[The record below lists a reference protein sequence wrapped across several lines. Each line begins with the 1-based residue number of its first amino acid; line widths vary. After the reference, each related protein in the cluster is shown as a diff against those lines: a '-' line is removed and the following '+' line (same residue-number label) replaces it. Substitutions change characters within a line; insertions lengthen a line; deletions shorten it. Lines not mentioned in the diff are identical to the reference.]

1 LVIHEVIIL
10 NINQLKYFVVVAN
23 QESITKAAN
32 ILYVSQPAVS
42 KTIKQL
48 EEELEIKLLD
58 RTGRTLKLNR
68 AGKLFYSYVNDSLE
82 ELNRGISAVKGG
94 LDQTEQPISI
104 LMEVASPFIPTI
116 VTNIKDKFP
125 NVRLNIAQHNVR
137 ETDFKQ
143 FDFILTSNLLQ
154 GLTNVPV
161 LKEEIFVGWN
171 INYGYSQQ
179 FIEPK
184 DLAAENLIG
193 LTPNNPLRSTI
204 DKYFLKRDL
213 TLNYKYEA
221 DDPATVRGLIEAG
234 VGLSFIPSVTWQ
246 TINSKVQL
254 ARLTPDPLQRTI
266 YLSSPHKNLSN
277 IQREI
282 SNELILIFLSFQR
295 SELKI

>member
-1 LVIHEVIIL
+1 MNL
-10 NINQLKYFVVVAN
+10 NQLTYFVVVAN
-23 QESITKAAN
+23 QESITKAAK

-48 EEELEIKLLD
+48 EDELSTKLFD

-94 LDQTEQPISI
+94 LDQTQYPISL
-104 LMEVASPFIPTI
+104 LMEVASPFIPSI
-116 VTNIKDKFP
+116 VTSIQEKFP

-143 FDFILTSNLLQ
+143 FDFIITSTPLQ

-171 INYGYSQQ
+171 INYGYSQH
-179 FIEPK
+179 FVKPEELISEK
-184 DLAAENLIG
+184 MIG
-193 LTPNNPLRSTI
+193 LSANNPLRVTI
-204 DKYFLKRDL
+204 DKYFLKRDI

-221 DDPATVRGLIEAG
+221 DDPATVRGIIEAG

-246 TINSKVQL
+246 TISAKVQL

-266 YLSSPHKNLSN
+266 YLCSPHKNLTN

>member
-1 LVIHEVIIL
+1 M

-23 QESITKAAN
+23 QESITKASN

-48 EEELEIKLLD
+48 EDELDTKLFD

-82 ELNRGISAVKGG
+82 ELDRGINAVKGG
-94 LDQTEQPISI
+94 PDQTEYPIS
-104 LMEVASPFIPTI
+104 LLLEVASPFIPTI
-116 VTNIKDKFP
+116 VANVKQKFP
-125 NVRLNIAQHNVR
+125 NVRLTLAQHNVR

-143 FDFILTSNLLQ
+143 FDFIVTSNPLQ

-171 INYGYSQQ
+171 INYGYSKQ
-179 FIEPK
+179 FVKPSELK
-184 DLAAENLIG
+184 GEKLIG
-193 LTPNNPLRSTI
+193 LSRNNPLRFTI
-204 DKYFLKRDL
+204 DRYFNKRDIAL
-213 TLNYKYEA
+213 DYMYEA

-234 VGLSFIPSVTWQ
+234 IGLSFIPSVTWQ
-246 TINSKVQL
+246 TIQPKVQL

-266 YLSSPHKNLSN
+266 YLSSPHRNMTG

-282 SNELILIFLSFQR
+282 SNELIMIFLKFQR

>member
-1 LVIHEVIIL
+1 M

-23 QESITKAAN
+23 QESITKASN

-48 EEELEIKLLD
+48 EDELDTKLFD

-82 ELNRGISAVKGG
+82 ELDRGINAVKGG
-94 LDQTEQPISI
+94 PDQTEYPIS
-104 LMEVASPFIPTI
+104 LLLEVASPFIPTI
-116 VTNIKDKFP
+116 VANVKQKFP
-125 NVRLNIAQHNVR
+125 NVRLTLAQHNVR

-143 FDFILTSNLLQ
+143 FDFIVTSNPLQ

-171 INYGYSQQ
+171 INYGYSKQ
-179 FIEPK
+179 FVRPNELK
-184 DLAAENLIG
+184 GEKLIG
-193 LTPNNPLRSTI
+193 LSRNNPLRFTI
-204 DKYFLKRDL
+204 DRYFNKRDIAL
-213 TLNYKYEA
+213 DYMYEA

-234 VGLSFIPSVTWQ
+234 IGLSFIPSVTWQ
-246 TINSKVQL
+246 TIQPKVQL

-266 YLSSPHKNLSN
+266 YLSSPHRNMTG

-282 SNELILIFLSFQR
+282 SNELIMIFLKFQR

>member
-1 LVIHEVIIL
+1 MILNHLVIYEVINL

-48 EEELEIKLLD
+48 EEELEIKLFD

-116 VTNIKDKFP
+116 VTNIKEKFP

-137 ETDFKQ
+137 ETNFKQ

-161 LKEEIFVGWN
+161 LKEEIFVG
-171 INYGYSQQ
+171 
-179 FIEPK
+179 
-184 DLAAENLIG
+184 
-193 LTPNNPLRSTI
+193 
-204 DKYFLKRDL
+204 
-213 TLNYKYEA
+213 
-221 DDPATVRGLIEAG
+221 
-234 VGLSFIPSVTWQ
+234 
-246 TINSKVQL
+246 
-254 ARLTPDPLQRTI
+254 
-266 YLSSPHKNLSN
+266 
-277 IQREI
+277 
-282 SNELILIFLSFQR
+282 
-295 SELKI
+295 

>member
-1 LVIHEVIIL
+1 M

-23 QESITKAAN
+23 QESITKASN

-42 KTIKQL
+42 KMIKQL
-48 EEELEIKLLD
+48 EDELGTKLFD

-82 ELNRGISAVKGG
+82 ELDCGISAVKGG
-94 LDQTEQPISI
+94 PDQTEHPISI

-116 VTNIKDKFP
+116 VTTFKQKFP
-125 NVRLNIAQHNVR
+125 NVRLTIAQHNVR

-143 FDFILTSNLLQ
+143 FDFIITSNPLQ

-171 INYGYSQQ
+171 INYGYSQR
-179 FIEPK
+179 FVEPK
-184 DLAAENLIG
+184 QLKGEKLIG
-193 LTPNNPLRSTI
+193 LSKTNPLRITI
-204 DKYFLKRDL
+204 DKYFNKRDI
-213 TLNYKYEA
+213 TLDYMYEA

-234 VGLSFIPSVTWQ
+234 IGLSFIPSVTWQ
-246 TINSKVQL
+246 TIQQKVQL

-266 YLSSPHKNLSN
+266 YLSSPHQNLN
-277 IQREI
+277 GIQREI
-282 SNELILIFLSFQR
+282 SNELILIFLDFQR

>member
-1 LVIHEVIIL
+1 M

-23 QESITKAAN
+23 QESITNAAK

-48 EEELEIKLLD
+48 EEELDIKLFD

-116 VTNIKDKFP
+116 VTNIKEKFP

-161 LKEEIFVGWN
+161 LKEEIFVGWS

-184 DLAAENLIG
+184 DLATENLIG
-193 LTPNNPLRSTI
+193 LTPNNPLRLTI

-234 VGLSFIPSVTWQ
+234 VGLSFVPSVTWQ
-246 TINSKVQL
+246 TISSKVQL

>member
-1 LVIHEVIIL
+1 L

-48 EEELEIKLLD
+48 EEELEIKLFD

-116 VTNIKDKFP
+116 VTNIKEKFP

-137 ETDFKQ
+137 ETNFKQ

-179 FIEPK
+179 FIEPT
-184 DLAAENLIG
+184 DLATENLIG

-221 DDPATVRGLIEAG
+221 DDQATVRGLIEAG

-282 SNELILIFLSFQR
+282 SNELILIFLSFQQ

>member
-1 LVIHEVIIL
+1 M

-23 QESITKAAN
+23 QESITKASN

-48 EEELEIKLLD
+48 EDELDTKLFD

-82 ELNRGISAVKGG
+82 ELDRGINAVKGG
-94 LDQTEQPISI
+94 PDQTEYPIS
-104 LMEVASPFIPTI
+104 LLLEVASPFIPTI
-116 VTNIKDKFP
+116 VANVKQKFP
-125 NVRLNIAQHNVR
+125 NVRLTLAQHNVR

-143 FDFILTSNLLQ
+143 FDFIVTSNPLQ

-171 INYGYSQQ
+171 INYGYSKQ
-179 FIEPK
+179 FVKPSELK
-184 DLAAENLIG
+184 GEKLIG
-193 LTPNNPLRSTI
+193 LSRNNPLRFTI
-204 DKYFLKRDL
+204 DRYFNKRDIAL
-213 TLNYKYEA
+213 DYMYEA
-221 DDPATVRGLIEAG
+221 DDPAPVRGLIEAG
-234 VGLSFIPSVTWQ
+234 IGLSFIPSVTWQ
-246 TINSKVQL
+246 TIQPKVQL

-266 YLSSPHKNLSN
+266 YLSSPHRNMTG

-282 SNELILIFLSFQR
+282 SNELIMIFLKFQR

>member
-1 LVIHEVIIL
+1 M

-23 QESITKAAN
+23 QESITKASN

-48 EEELEIKLLD
+48 EDELDTKLFD
-58 RTGRTLKLNR
+58 RTGRTLKLDR

-82 ELNRGISAVKGG
+82 ELDRGINAVKGG
-94 LDQTEQPISI
+94 PDQTEYPIS
-104 LMEVASPFIPTI
+104 LLLEVASPFIPTI
-116 VTNIKDKFP
+116 VANVKQKFP
-125 NVRLNIAQHNVR
+125 NVRLTLAQHNVR

-143 FDFILTSNLLQ
+143 FDFIVTSNPLQ

-171 INYGYSQQ
+171 INYGYSKQ
-179 FIEPK
+179 FVKPSELK
-184 DLAAENLIG
+184 GEKLIG
-193 LTPNNPLRSTI
+193 LSRNNPLRFTI
-204 DKYFLKRDL
+204 DRYFNKRDIAL
-213 TLNYKYEA
+213 DYMYEA

-234 VGLSFIPSVTWQ
+234 IGLSFIPSVTWQ
-246 TINSKVQL
+246 TIQPKVQL

-266 YLSSPHKNLSN
+266 YLSSPHRNMTG

-282 SNELILIFLSFQR
+282 SNELIMIFLKFQR